1 MLVRAWVWLGLVE
14 AALVLAAF
22 FVVLREGG
30 WSPGD
35 PVGEGTPLHTTYL
48 TATTMTFAGIV
59 ACQIGTAVAA
69 RTERVSLRSIGFFSN
84 RLLLWGIAS
93 EIVFTAAL
101 VYAPPLQDIFGT
113 AALGPAE
120 LALLAPMPLIVWG
133 SDELRRSWCVRRGAA
148 GVRLKPDTAA
158 RRRCRA
164 PRRAGA
170 RSG

>member
-69 RTERVSLRSIGFFSN
+69 RTEHVSLRSIGFFSN

-101 VYAPPLQDIFGT
+101 VYAAATAGHLRHRGARAGRARVARADAADRVGLGRVAPLRG
-113 AALGPAE
+113 AEAGNPGRPAE
-120 LALLAPMPLIVWG
+120 AG
-133 SDELRRSWCVRRGAA
+133 HRG
-148 GVRLKPDTAA
+148 
-158 RRRCRA
+158 
-164 PRRAGA
+164 
-170 RSG
+170 